1 VESNTINMQLNHGE
15 FSLNE
20 TGIQFLEKQ
29 KRTLKMGIPLT
40 IILSIVITVGG
51 IYRLGLNLTSVLLLI
66 SANFINYFLNY
77 RFNYIRRKNLL
88 SFLVTKI
95 AVTSNALDIEIYNK
109 ERHKVEISSIVTDD
123 PRVLFSEYSRLK
135 ERWSI
140 KLTTE
145 KDAWLI
151 PNFFTDLQVA
161 P

>member
-1 VESNTINMQLNHGE
+1 MQLNHGE

-51 IYRLGLNLTSVLLLI
+51 IYRLGLNLTSILLLI

-95 AVTSNALDIEIYNK
+95 AVTSNALDIEMYNK

-140 KLTTE
+140 KLNTE

-161 P
+161 H

>member
-1 VESNTINMQLNHGE
+1 MQLNHGE

-51 IYRLGLNLTSVLLLI
+51 IYRLGLNLTSILLLI

-88 SFLVTKI
+88 SFLVTKLS
-95 AVTSNALDIEIYNK
+95 VTSNTIDIEMYNK

-123 PRVLFSEYSRLK
+123 PRVLFSEYTRLK

-140 KLTTE
+140 KLITE

-151 PNFFTDLQVA
+151 PNFFTDLQV
-161 P
+161 PH